1 MKSPEV
7 IALLTTPTEPAWSPL
22 PANQEAV
29 TVTTA
34 EDLSSLA
41 ASPPPVAEAVTS
53 YYDEGEES

>member
-7 IALLTTPTEPAWSPL
+7 IALLTTPTESAQAPSPATRAGMS
-22 PANQEAV
+22 
-29 TVTTA
+29 
-34 EDLSSLA
+34 DLSSLA